1 MIRTLFTL
9 AALAVT
15 PLLSTAAHAADL
27 TICAYDPA
35 GRSGEF
41 IKIMQDFKLQA
52 STWGAELEIN
62 TYTDEETA
70 AKDYDAGK
78 CDGVVATGVRLQRF
92 NRFSS
97 TVEAIGAITE
107 YEVLDQLVQSFVRYP
122 SAAKKLRSG
131 DHETVGM
138 LPAGL
143 VFLFVRDREIDTV
156 EELAGKRI
164 ATMDYDK
171 AAPVMVD
178 RVGAIMVP
186 SDLGTFGPMFNN
198 GNVDSCYMSAIGYR
212 PFELWRG
219 MDSGGGV
226 IDLPLAM
233 ATIQLMI
240 RHERFPEGFG
250 MKSREWFA
258 GQFDRAKT
266 AVLKDQNGI
275 PDKYWVHIPEAARP
289 GFDDLFLQS
298 RLELRDKHGAYDGS
312 MLSVLRRLRC
322 ARDATRSECAEKKE

>member
-1 MIRTLFTL
+1 MFRLL
-9 AALAVT
+9 AAAVVLAGLLAPGAALAQ
-15 PLLSTAAHAADL
+15 AR

-41 IKIMQDFKLQA
+41 LRIMEDFKVQA
-52 STWGAELEIN
+52 STWGAEIEVK

-70 AKDYDAGK
+70 AKDYEAGK
-78 CDGVVATGVRLQRF
+78 CDGVVATGVRMQRF

-97 TVEAIGAITE
+97 SIEAIGAITE
-107 YEVLDQLVQSFVRYP
+107 YEVLKQLVDSFVRYP
-122 SAAKKLRSG
+122 SAAQKLRSG
-131 DHETVGM
+131 EHETVGV

-143 VFLFVRDREIDTV
+143 VFLFVRDRKIDTV
-156 EELAGKRI
+156 AELAGKRI

-171 AAPVMVD
+171 AAPVMVN

-186 SDLGTFGPMFNN
+186 ADLGTFGPMFNN

-219 MDSGGGV
+219 MDNGGGV

-233 ATIQLMI
+233 ATIQVTV
-240 RHERFPEGFG
+240 RHAKFPADFG
-250 MKSREWFA
+250 AKSRQWFA
-258 GQFDRAKT
+258 SQFDRARA
-266 AVLKDQNGI
+266 AVLKDQQGI
-275 PDKYWVHIPEAARP
+275 AEKYWVRIPAEARP

-298 RLELRDKHGAYDGS
+298 RLELRDTHKAYDGS
-312 MLSVLRRLRC
+312 MLGVLRRIRC
-322 ARDATRSECAEKKE
+322 ARDAARSECAEQKE

>member
-1 MIRTLFTL
+1 MSRILLALF
-9 AALAVT
+9 ALAFGALAPAVASAQAKT
-15 PLLSTAAHAADL
+15 V
-27 TICAYDPA
+27 CAYDPA

-41 IKIMQDFKLQA
+41 MRIMQDYKLKA
-52 STWGAELEIN
+52 STWGVELDVR

-70 AKDYDAGK
+70 AKDYEAGK

-97 TVEAIGAITE
+97 SIEAIGAITE
-107 YEVLDQLVQSFVRYP
+107 YEVLKQLVDSFVRYP
-122 SAAKKLRSG
+122 SAAQKLRSG
-131 DHETVGM
+131 EHETVGV

-143 VFLFVRDREIDTV
+143 VFLFVRDRNVDTV
-156 EELAGKRI
+156 AELAGKRI

-171 AAPVMVD
+171 AAPVMVN

-186 SDLGTFGPMFNN
+186 ADLGTFGPMFNN

-233 ATIQLMI
+233 ATIQVMV
-240 RHERFPEGFG
+240 RHDKFPADFG
-250 MKSREWFA
+250 AKSREWFA
-258 GQFDRAKT
+258 GQFERARG
-266 AVLKDQNGI
+266 AVMKDQQGI
-275 PDKYWVHIPEAARP
+275 AEKYWVRIPAASRP

-298 RLELRDKHGAYDGS
+298 RLELRDKHKAYDGS
-312 MLSVLRRLRC
+312 MLSVLRRIRC
-322 ARDATRSECAEKKE
+322 ARDAARSECAEQKE